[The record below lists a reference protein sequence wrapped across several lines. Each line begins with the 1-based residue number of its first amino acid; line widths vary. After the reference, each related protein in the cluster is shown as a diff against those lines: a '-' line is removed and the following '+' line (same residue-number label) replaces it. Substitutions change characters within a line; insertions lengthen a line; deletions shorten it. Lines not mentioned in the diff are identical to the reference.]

1 MDCIKVGKL
10 IYSLRK
16 EKNMTQK
23 QVADAMGISDKTI
36 SKWERGLGC
45 PDVSLLSELS
55 NVLGVNVEK
64 ILLGDLNPNEVD
76 GGNMRRIKFYVCP
89 NCGNIINSTGE
100 GEISCCGR
108 KLMPLEAKK
117 VDETH
122 ALEIEE
128 IEDDYYITFDHDM
141 TKAHYISFV
150 AYVCSERVLLIKL
163 YPEQS
168 PTVRFPRMQRGTLY
182 FYCNNDG
189 FWKQDIRIK

>member
-64 ILLGDLNPNEVD
+64 ILLGDLTPNEMD
-76 GGNMRRIKFYVCP
+76 GGNMKRIKFYVCP
-89 NCGNIINSTGE
+89 NCGNVINGTGE

-108 KLMPLEAKK
+108 KLTALVAKP
-117 VDETH
+117 VDEAH

-128 IEDDYYITFDHDM
+128 IEDDYYITFNHDM

-150 AYVCSERVLLIKL
+150 AYVCSDRVLLIKL
-163 YPEQS
+163 YPEQN
-168 PTVRFPRMQRGTLY
+168 PAVRFPRMQRGTLY

-189 FWKQDIRIK
+189 LWQQRI

>member
-64 ILLGDLNPNEVD
+64 ILLGDLKPNEVD

-108 KLMPLEAKK
+108 KLIPLEAQK
-117 VDETH
+117 VDEAH

-128 IEDDYYITFDHDM
+128 IEDDYYVTFDHDM
-141 TKAHYISFV
+141 TKAHYISFA
-150 AYVCSERVLLIKL
+150 AYVCSERVLIIKL

-168 PTVRFPRMQRGTLY
+168 PAVRFPKMQRGTLY